1 MKSQVRQKVERKIV
15 YIDYGIPLREMP
27 DSLSERRGEDVR
39 IVIEAETKEIA
50 ALILEVSERRGE
62 ETLRKLIKS
71 LEKGRLSYAH
81 TPEELS
87 RQC

>member
-1 MKSQVRQKVERKIV
+1 MKLVVE
-15 YIDYGIPLREMP
+15 
-27 DSLSERRGEDVR
+27 GEP
-39 IVIEAETKEIA
+39 KEIA

-62 ETLRKLIKS
+62 EALRKLIKS

>member
-1 MKSQVRQKVERKIV
+1 M
-15 YIDYGIPLREMP
+15 
-27 DSLSERRGEDVR
+27 R